1 MREYKKA
8 VEYIKEMISSGELSI
23 GDKLPA
29 EREIA
34 ETLNISRNSTREA
47 MRILDNSGVITSK
60 RGSGNYLAGDIDRG
74 FASVIDTMLILH
86 KIDKTEIGSFRRYM
100 DKLACNMILH
110 KENADTDAIGAAV
123 KDTWGAEKE
132 DRAVLDKNFHYQLIK
147 ATDNRLVMIIMNCIA
162 EIYSSWIQDIVQGLP
177 EEQLQE
183 CNNCHM
189 KIYEGLVNNDLKK
202 CYDAID
208 EHYDLTD
215 KYWQK

>member
-74 FASVIDTMLILH
+74 FAPSL
-86 KIDKTEIGSFRRYM
+86 
-100 DKLACNMILH
+100 
-110 KENADTDAIGAAV
+110 
-123 KDTWGAEKE
+123 
-132 DRAVLDKNFHYQLIK
+132 
-147 ATDNRLVMIIMNCIA
+147 
-162 EIYSSWIQDIVQGLP
+162 
-177 EEQLQE
+177 
-183 CNNCHM
+183 
-189 KIYEGLVNNDLKK
+189 
-202 CYDAID
+202 
-208 EHYDLTD
+208 
-215 KYWQK
+215 